1 MANLYDDSKNFIAGY
16 SNIEAIVDN
25 IKNIVKMPHPY
36 GEIHKLPDLIT
47 NFTRLYSSI
56 LENEKLPLLEA
67 MNSAKEH
74 VFTVLRSKNY
84 IKIFEGEFE
93 RKFDEIRN
101 KIYEC
106 HNISSLQSINSEI
119 HVLKINMLNKI
130 SQEENKVAEEKLTDP
145 ERVATDPSQNTPT
158 LTKVKKL
165 KNVSIKNLDTG
176 YSWKIES
183 LEDIDKYIDQ
193 LRENLMK
200 ELEQEENTIINIVF

>member
-1 MANLYDDSKNFIAGY
+1 MIEHVLIEAKDLVKNFKISNSWSQNNSVVQAV
-16 SNIEAIVDN
+16 SNIN
-25 IKNIVKMPHPY
+25 
-36 GEIHKLPDLIT
+36 
-47 NFTRLYSSI
+47 
-56 LENEKLPLLEA
+56 
-67 MNSAKEH
+67 
-74 VFTVLRSKNY
+74 

-130 SQEENKVAEEKLTDP
+130 SQEEKKVAEEKLTYP
-145 ERVATDPSQNTPT
+145 ERVATDSSQNTPT
-158 LTKVKKL
+158 LTKVKKH
-165 KNVSIKNLDTG
+165 KNISIKNLDTG
-176 YSWKIES
+176 YSWRIES